1 MIQGSGGM
9 EVEQKFRLANRETF
23 ERELVEFG
31 GKLQGEKDE
40 IDTYLRHPARDFGQT
55 DEAFRIRQVGEE
67 FVVTYKGPRLA
78 STVKIRPEIEIP
90 LAANTHDLWMQVFQ
104 SLSFTPVTQVRKN
117 RRSYQLDFQD
127 RAFTI
132 TLDRVA
138 GIGDFAEVELL
149 IPDASQAQAAADS
162 IEALAR
168 HLKLGDVERK
178 SYLALVR
185 ASQKIDSAT

>member
-1 MIQGSGGM
+1 
-9 EVEQKFRLANRETF
+9 
-23 ERELVEFG
+23 
-31 GKLQGEKDE
+31 
-40 IDTYLRHPARDFGQT
+40 
-55 DEAFRIRQVGEE
+55 
-67 FVVTYKGPRLA
+67 
-78 STVKIRPEIEIP
+78 
-90 LAANTHDLWMQVFQ
+90 
-104 SLSFTPVTQVRKN
+104 
-117 RRSYQLDFQD
+117 
-127 RAFTI
+127 FTI